1 MGTQGIATN
10 CNNLK
15 QFYFLDQAT
24 GNPIDGSFSAGPFT
38 SEEIEFNHEGVWQIQ
53 AGASS
58 GASGTITLQQSAD
71 GSFWDDLPN
80 ATAVPVPLNDSVTF
94 EDDFLS
100 GRYIRAIYAETTA
113 GNLSLILTQK
123 S

>member
-1 MGTQGIATN
+1 MAAEGIPTN

-24 GNPIDGSFSAGPFT
+24 GNPINGTFPAGSFT
-38 SEEIEFNHEGVWQIQ
+38 SEEIEVNHDSVWQIQ
-53 AGASS
+53 AGASN
-58 GASGTITLQQSAD
+58 GASGSITLQQSAD
-71 GSFWDDLPN
+71 GIFWDDLIN

-94 EDDFLS
+94 EDSFFS
-100 GRYIRAIYAETTA
+100 GRYIRVIYSETTP
-113 GNLSLILTQK
+113 GDLSLILTEK